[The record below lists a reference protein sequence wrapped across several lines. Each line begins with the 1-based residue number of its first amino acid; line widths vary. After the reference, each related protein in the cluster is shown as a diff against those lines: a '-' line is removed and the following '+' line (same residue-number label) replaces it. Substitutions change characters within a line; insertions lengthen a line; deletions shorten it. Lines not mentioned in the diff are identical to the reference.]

1 MQKRVRPIL
10 YSDEQIVIPPYRVNR
25 LLFILEAIIA
35 GIMFILLVSDFTA
48 FSDTKPL
55 HLLTHVLLFLSAVL
69 LGFSF
74 LQNLSVVTIDAEG
87 VTAQGP
93 VTRKRL
99 LWSEIQTIDFTLP
112 LGASK
117 EAPKDRTLCFAAEPQ
132 NPDRVRT
139 KGRCVLVPLTM
150 AESEQF
156 EAEGLTRC
164 RNWQQK

>member
-55 HLLTHVLLFLSAVL
+55 QLLTHVLLFLSAVL

-74 LQNLSVVTIDAEG
+74 LQNLSVVRRRSRAPDPSEPLWRRQGEG
-87 VTAQGP
+87 
-93 VTRKRL
+93 
-99 LWSEIQTIDFTLP
+99 
-112 LGASK
+112 
-117 EAPKDRTLCFAAEPQ
+117 
-132 NPDRVRT
+132 
-139 KGRCVLVPLTM
+139 
-150 AESEQF
+150 
-156 EAEGLTRC
+156 
-164 RNWQQK
+164 